1 MELGLKGRKAFITGA
16 SRGIGTAIAHALAA
30 EGVDLGL
37 FGRDAARCETVAGD
51 IRTRHGVTV
60 AVGEFDFECP
70 AEIAGAVESVATA
83 LGGVDILV
91 NNAGGAARG
100 HLTDLTDA
108 AWDACFAVKPI
119 GLMRMSRETLPWL
132 EKSDQARIV
141 NIAGT
146 RGREPSAF
154 SVMAGPINFGTL
166 SATKVLANALGPKGI
181 AVNAVNP
188 GSTNTRRWQELR
200 RMTAE
205 ERGVTLEEADRHLVR
220 EVPLGRVVEPE
231 DVADLVVFLTSAR
244 AGMISGCAINVDGGR
259 TRSI

>member
-16 SRGIGTAIAHALAA
+16 SRGIGAAIARALAA
-30 EGVDLGL
+30 EGVDLAL
-37 FGRDAARCETVAGD
+37 FGREAARCEALAGD
-51 IRTRHGVTV
+51 IRRDHGVAV
-60 AVGEFDFECP
+60 AVGEFDFERP
-70 AEIAGAVESVATA
+70 DEIPGAVRAAADA
-83 LGGVDILV
+83 LGAVDILV

-100 HLTDLTDA
+100 HLADLSDE
-108 AWDACFAVKPI
+108 AWDNCFAVKPI
-119 GLMRMSRETLPWL
+119 GLMRMSRETLSYL
-132 EKSDQARIV
+132 EASDQPRIV

-166 SATKVLANALGPKGI
+166 SATKVLANALGPRGI
-181 AVNAVNP
+181 TVNAVNP

-205 ERGVTLEEADRHLVR
+205 ERGVSLEEADRHLVR

-231 DVADLVVFLTSAR
+231 DIADLVVFLASAR
-244 AGMISGCAINVDGGR
+244 AGMISGCAFNVDGGR

>member
-1 MELGLKGRKAFITGA
+1 MELGLRGRKAFITGA
-16 SRGIGTAIAHALAA
+16 SRGIGTAIANALAA

-37 FGRDAARCETVAGD
+37 FGRDARRCEAVAED
-51 IRTRHGVTV
+51 IRDRHGVTV
-60 AVGEFDFECP
+60 AVGEFDFERP
-70 AEIAGAVESVATA
+70 AQIAGAVRAVAES

-100 HLTDLTDA
+100 HLADLTDA

-146 RGREPSAF
+146 RGREPSAL

-181 AVNAVNP
+181 SVNAVNP

-205 ERGVTLEEADRHLVR
+205 ERGVPLEEADRHLVR

-231 DVADLVVFLTSAR
+231 DVADLVVFLASAR